1 MHHTRT
7 THRPML
13 THMLAWHTGLRICI
27 IFNAVVEEPL
37 AAAMLRTGSYSTFMS
52 SYILASSKR
61 CVRAHIHT
69 GTYTFVFVYVQV
81 DDALGAEEM
90 VEKLT
95 DKNLQLEERIEGL
108 EETVADLEALRDI
121 AEEQEEL
128 RVELE
133 HDMREELDMQLN
145 KTREVGKGV

>member
-1 MHHTRT
+1 MH
-7 THRPML
+7 THKL
-13 THMLAWHTGLRICI
+13 
-27 IFNAVVEEPL
+27 V
-37 AAAMLRTGSYSTFMS
+37 YSFF
-52 SYILASSKR
+52 K
-61 CVRAHIHT
+61 
-69 GTYTFVFVYVQV
+69 QV

-95 DKNLQLEERIEGL
+95 DKNLQLEERIEVL

-128 RVELE
+128 RVEVE

-145 KTREVGKGV
+145 KTREVGWVWVMYLRVPFVCM

>member
-1 MHHTRT
+1 MCTRVCACARTHT
-7 THRPML
+7 H
-13 THMLAWHTGLRICI
+13 I
-27 IFNAVVEEPL
+27 
-37 AAAMLRTGSYSTFMS
+37 LRTCNYTHIGLLC
-52 SYILASSKR
+52 SYIK
-61 CVRAHIHT
+61 
-69 GTYTFVFVYVQV
+69 V

-95 DKNLQLEERIEGL
+95 DKNLQLEERIEVL

-145 KTREVGKGV
+145 KTREVGVTTCIFMQYSSTV